1 MSREKDL
8 QFLRENLT
16 YIFQLLVTVK
26 ELRGKYIH
34 ILDSDLAKIINS
46 SIVRNYLLC
55 IANLLDPVKDKL
67 GNENI
72 SIYVLE
78 NIDVSKFKDLI
89 ERIKTHRSKAIAHND
104 RSVMHQGDDY
114 FKNYNLTPDEVEG
127 LFEYMLQALENELKD
142 QFPRKEVTE
151 NIERKLAKLFR

>member
-8 QFLRENLT
+8 KFLRENLT
-16 YIFQLLVTVK
+16 YIFQLSVTVK
-26 ELRGKYIH
+26 ELRGKYIKL
-34 ILDSDLAKIINS
+34 LDPDLAKIFNS

-55 IANLLDPVKDKL
+55 IANLLDPVKDGR

-78 NIDVSKFKDLI
+78 NINLDRKLV
-89 ERIKTHRSKAIAHND
+89 ERIKTYRSKAVAHND

-114 FKNYNLTPDEVEG
+114 FRNYNLKPDEVEK
-127 LFEYMLQALENELKD
+127 LLEYMLESLEKELQDK
-142 QFPRKEVTE
+142 FPREKITEDFKE
-151 NIERKLAKLFR
+151 KLEKLFKSS